1 MKLKVLALVA
11 LVMLSIVP
19 LASAQ
24 VGTWDSSFTV
34 VNLGTADANVDIT
47 FYDEAGTSY
56 HPGTLNDDRSNPFV
70 LQAGKSAVIYLPG
83 IPSGLPDGR
92 YSVVISADQPIVA
105 IANLVGTSGAL
116 GFNGSYSGMEDA
128 GQTAMSM
135 PSVNKDF
142 YGWNSH
148 LSIQNL
154 TGAAM
159 DITVDF
165 YAGTPVAIATVT
177 QTVPA
182 YSSWHLDVAS
192 VATLPSGYNGSAVV
206 HASGPVAVVDNQT
219 VATQVIPEIPAGSD
233 QAYNGLAGG
242 DTTLYCPALY
252 DQFYGWFSS
261 LNVQNIGS
269 VTATVTVD
277 YSDNHANDVVEIGP
291 NAAHLF
297 VYNTGA
303 HSTTFSAKV
312 TSSGPNIV
320 ALANA
325 ANPDGQGQTYNCFFS
340 NQASTSYYT
349 PLAMKWFY
357 GWNTGIQLMNVGTA
371 DAHVSIIYEGYPA
384 TAPVTVPSNGTYI
397 FYTPGDTRL
406 PGVNCSIWDA
416 GWSGSAQITSDQP
429 IVVIVNQSKE
439 GVRAIS
445 CPDNPPI
452 QGDWSMSVNAFPS
465 P

>member
-159 DITVDF
+159 DITVDL

-206 HASGPVAVVDNQT
+206 HASGPIAVVDNQT
-219 VATQVIPEIPAGSD
+219 VDTLGNTQD
-233 QAYNGLAGG
+233 YNGFLSGA
-242 DTTLYCPALY
+242 TTLYCPALY
-252 DQFYGWFSS
+252 KDFYTWDSS
-261 LNVQNIGS
+261 LNVQNIG
-269 VTATVTVD
+269 TTTTTVTVQYTD
-277 YSDNHANDVVEIGP
+277 WTTTYELGP

-297 VYNTGA
+297 YQPSEPHTL
-303 HSTTFSAKV
+303 TTFAAIV
-312 TSSGPNIV
+312 TADQPLVAIV
-320 ALANA
+320 NA
-325 ANPDGQGQTYNCFFS
+325 ANPNTQAQTYNCFA
-340 NQASTSYYT
+340 QGYTSYYA
-349 PLAMKWFY
+349 PFVAKNYY
-357 GWNTGIQLMNVGTA
+357 GWDTSVQVQNVGTMTA
-371 DAHVSIIYEGYPA
+371 TVTITYEITGCSSTKSIGPGKTDYFYQPGETCLPDGYGASA
-384 TAPVTVPSNGTYI
+384 TV
-397 FYTPGDTRL
+397 
-406 PGVNCSIWDA
+406 
-416 GWSGSAQITSDQP
+416 TSDQL
-429 IVVIVNQSKE
+429 IVAVVNQTYGAGQTGS
-439 GVRAIS
+439 
-445 CPDNPPI
+445 N
-452 QGDWSMSVNAFPS
+452 GDWSMSYNAFGR
-465 P
+465 